1 MSHNTAS
8 CATRGFAFRR
18 TTSEVRLNIPCFGVD
33 PVTVC
38 SLHRTKYRDAY
49 SRDFLGR
56 RWTQP
61 PSLIGKQALEKSG
74 NCMPE
79 KNGSQTA
86 VRRGFEP
93 EVERPRSHLRSAALI
108 GCSPGDLAAVCIL
121 TKSFR
126 LQGRKLNQKMHQYT
140 ASCERRYFFGS
151 DDKFKCAVW
160 YARLSLNS
168 ALLRSTQ
175 LYEHARVN
183 PASGFLGAGLEPDMR
198 QV

>member
-93 EVERPRSHLRSAALI
+93 EVERPRSHLRSAALT

-121 TKSFR
+121 TSLLGYKDVSSTKRCTNIMHRVRRNISMAAMISSSVQVCASLSHYGIVEICAALRAQAGRSSF
-126 LQGRKLNQKMHQYT
+126 GVP
-140 ASCERRYFFGS
+140 GS
-151 DDKFKCAVW
+151 WVG
-160 YARLSLNS
+160 
-168 ALLRSTQ
+168 T
-175 LYEHARVN
+175 
-183 PASGFLGAGLEPDMR
+183 
-198 QV
+198 